1 MASLQPGKG
10 ESSHSPGLARNPAPH
25 HTYRDLGNL
34 GSFSYQTLW
43 ATVCLKKGT
52 LHGRITMR
60 MNVHSLMCLLP
71 FLPSD
76 NEEGE
81 PCTLVSSVPPVPPL
95 IETQALKQGGHSTPV
110 LLVRKPG
117 LIRLRESVKNKWP
130 GSKLAEPGL

>member
-1 MASLQPGKG
+1 MGYSLPEERYPAWENHDKNERTQLDVFAS
-10 ESSHSPGLARNPAPH
+10 
-25 HTYRDLGNL
+25 
-34 GSFSYQTLW
+34 
-43 ATVCLKKGT
+43 
-52 LHGRITMR
+52 
-60 MNVHSLMCLLP
+60 

-81 PCTLVSSVPPVPPL
+81 PCTLVSPVPPVPPL

-130 GSKLAEPGL
+130 GSKLAEPEL